1 VTLSTFESINAL
13 KKLRRQPNIHIKL
26 DTGMHRQGFLPHQI
40 HRVIRELERAG
51 IIKEVEGIYTH
62 FASAKDRTYPFYTK
76 QQIEKFDRACLYF
89 QAHGFMPFLQHA
101 AATGGTILHPEA
113 RYDMVRIGIGLYGL
127 WPSKE
132 LMLQHALP
140 DANGNPPQP
149 ITLTPILAWK
159 AIVSEVKRI
168 PSGSFVGYDLTERVV
183 RPTTIAVIPVGY
195 WHGVDRRLSSV
206 GRVLV
211 RGRRAKILGR
221 VSMDM
226 MVVDVTDIPRVK
238 PGETAVLI
246 GKQGREEIT
255 AYEWAE
261 KLGTTN
267 YEIIT
272 RLNPLIKRV
281 Y

>member
-1 VTLSTFESINAL
+1 
-13 KKLRRQPNIHIKL
+13 
-26 DTGMHRQGFLPHQI
+26 
-40 HRVIRELERAG
+40 
-51 IIKEVEGIYTH
+51 
-62 FASAKDRTYPFYTK
+62 
-76 QQIEKFDRACLYF
+76 
-89 QAHGFMPFLQHA
+89 
-101 AATGGTILHPEA
+101 
-113 RYDMVRIGIGLYGL
+113 
-127 WPSKE
+127 
-132 LMLQHALP
+132 MLQHALP
-140 DANGNPPQP
+140 DANGNPLQP
-149 ITLTPILAWK
+149 ITLTPILSWK